1 MYLLTCST
9 PKPISG
15 KRADLLQ
22 KAIAIEVNKF
32 RMELQN
38 KLRDEFSLEIEVAVE
53 EQ

>member
-1 MYLLTCST
+1 MYLITCST
-9 PKPISG
+9 PNPISG

-22 KAIAIEVNKF
+22 KAVNIEVNKF

-38 KLRDEFSLEIEVAVE
+38 KLRDEFSLKVEVAVE